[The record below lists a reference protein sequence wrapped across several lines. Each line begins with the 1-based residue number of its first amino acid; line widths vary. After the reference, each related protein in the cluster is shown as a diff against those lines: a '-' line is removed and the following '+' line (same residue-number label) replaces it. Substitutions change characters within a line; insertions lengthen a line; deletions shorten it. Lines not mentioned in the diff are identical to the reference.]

1 MTTNTV
7 NWLDTS
13 KQTLANMK
21 SLGEINYTLMNRLAQ
36 QQMEV
41 FSICLE
47 SGVKQMQAMSEAKD
61 INAFMNSEAEL
72 ADEAGKKILSNVQ
85 GTLEV
90 LDGTKA
96 QWVDWAET
104 SMKDFPKAAA

>member
-1 MTTNTV
+1 MTASNI
-7 NWLDTS
+7 NWLDSS
-13 KQTLANMK
+13 KQTLANLK

-36 QQMEV
+36 QQMEA

-47 SGVKQMQAMSEAKD
+47 SSVKHMQALSEAQDVK
-61 INAFMNSEAEL
+61 ALLTSEAEL
-72 ADEAGKKILSNVQ
+72 ADDVGKKFLSNVQ

-96 QWVDWAET
+96 QWVDWAE
-104 SMKDFPKAAA
+104 SSFKDFPKAA